1 MYMQIKCKHQAHGKL
16 PNYPLVLQRLGW
28 LAGRCSDCKWGWAVP
43 KAGLLRRN
51 RKRINTAVTCHFK
64 RSWGAIEKSV
74 PDAVR
79 RAIITEQ
86 WAPLSFSRQHP
97 QETLLCNQ
105 GKRCNQAR
113 IQPSFRNSPCRQ
125 HKGFSM
131 VLCEV
136 GDQRLGSAT
145 TSRVN
150 ALLSTSSVHLSS
162 ESPEGVLEE
171 GWGFRPKYTCTHRV
185 ASTLSTSVSS
195 LSAQQCQRKRKFLA
209 DWQHGPEWADTNN
222 LIWLLQQLSLQNLHW
237 GRFSWFFFPEIWMY
251 LWWSNSTGTSF
262 SWQQTDST
270 EADEVY

>member
-1 MYMQIKCKHQAHGKL
+1 MYMQIKCKHQAHGKV

-51 RKRINTAVTCHFK
+51 RKRINPAVTCHFK
-64 RSWGAIEKSV
+64 RSWGAIEKSA

-79 RAIITEQ
+79 SAIITEQ

-97 QETLLCNQ
+97 QEILLCNQ

-171 GWGFRPKYTCTHRV
+171 GWEFRPKYTCNTV
-185 ASTLSTSVSS
+185 
-195 LSAQQCQRKRKFLA
+195 
-209 DWQHGPEWADTNN
+209 
-222 LIWLLQQLSLQNLHW
+222 LH
-237 GRFSWFFFPEIWMY
+237 SHCPH
-251 LWWSNSTGTSF
+251 LW
-262 SWQQTDST
+262 QTDSMVLNEQIQT
-270 EADEVY
+270 TSSGFYSSSACKIYMGKVFLVFFPQKYECICDDQILQEPHSLGSRLIPQRLMRFIRGEDVSEFSFHV